1 MCPRSFQ
8 PDPSLATLGEAVK
21 ALRREKDL
29 TQAQLAQRAGTHITY
44 IGRIER
50 GERNLTW
57 TALSRVCEGLGVQ
70 RSILVGRVEELEGR
84 R

>member
-8 PDPSLATLGEAVK
+8 PDPSLITLGKVVK
-21 ALRREKDL
+21 AIRKEKDL
-29 TQAQLAQRAGTHITY
+29 TQEQLAERAGTHVTY
-44 IGRIER
+44 VGRIER

-57 TALSRVCEGLGVQ
+57 TALSRICEGLGVR

-84 R
+84 Q

>member
-1 MCPRSFQ
+1 MSPRSFK
-8 PDPSLATLGEAVK
+8 PDRSLASLGEAVK

-29 TQAQLAQRAGTHITY
+29 TQEGLAERAGTHVTY

-57 TALSRVCEGLGVQ
+57 TALSRVCEGLGVR
-70 RSILVGRVEELEGR
+70 RSVLVRRVEELER
-84 R
+84 RR

>member
-1 MCPRSFQ
+1 MK
-8 PDPSLATLGEAVK
+8 V
-21 ALRREKDL
+21 LRKEQGL
-29 TQAQLAQRAGTHITY
+29 TQEELAERAGTHVTY

-57 TALSRVCEGLGVQ
+57 TALSKICVGLGMR
-70 RSILVGRVEELEGR
+70 RSVLVRRVEELEPR

>member
-8 PDPSLATLGEAVK
+8 PDRSLATLGEAVK
-21 ALRREKDL
+21 AIRKEKNL
-29 TQAQLAQRAGTHITY
+29 TQEQLAGRAGTHVTY
-44 IGRIER
+44 VGRIER

-57 TALSRVCEGLGVQ
+57 TALSRICEGLEVH
-70 RSILVGRVEELEGR
+70 RSVLVRRVEELEQR